1 MPIIH
6 KRLYRVPPGSELS
19 KVRQVWIIESLQDD
33 ERHTGIVIRDH
44 LFDLFLARDIK
55 VQVTLRQV
63 ASAAELCATLEALRE
78 DVQRT
83 RDIRV
88 ACPRFEPTQGGRA
101 TSVANVVVGVCL
113 YEKITSVAPQV
124 KTCQAIVLVQTRVVK

>member
-83 RDIRV
+83 R
-88 ACPRFEPTQGGRA
+88 FEPTQGGRA